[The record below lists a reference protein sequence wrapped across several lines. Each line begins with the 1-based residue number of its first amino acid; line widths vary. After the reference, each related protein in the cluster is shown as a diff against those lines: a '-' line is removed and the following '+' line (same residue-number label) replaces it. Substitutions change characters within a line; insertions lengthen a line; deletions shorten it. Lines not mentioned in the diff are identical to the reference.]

1 MSCSHKLAPIVL
13 LAASVAAWAQAPDY
27 KNIGR
32 APTPQEVQA
41 WDDAIGVS
49 GKELPP
55 GAGTAKEGGELFAA
69 KCAACHGAELQGSA
83 LAPRLVGG
91 QGTLTTP
98 KPVLTVG
105 SYWPFAT
112 TVFDYVRR
120 AMPRNDEGSLSPDQ
134 VYAVTAFVLY
144 KNGVI
149 KETDVVDAKTLPKI
163 VMPNRNGF
171 VPPDLKD
178 IHDPKKR
185 GCRLGHCP

>member
-1 MSCSHKLAPIVL
+1 MSCSRRLALIVL
-13 LAASVAAWAQAPDY
+13 LVACVAACAQSPDD

-32 APTPQEVQA
+32 APTPQEVQT

-49 GKELPP
+49 GKELPA

-69 KCAACHGAELQGSA
+69 KCAACHGAQLQGSP
-83 LAPRLVGG
+83 LAPRLAGG
-91 QGTLTTP
+91 EGTLTTP

-134 VYAVTAFVLY
+134 VYAVVAFVLY
-144 KNGVI
+144 KNGVV
-149 KETDVVDAKTLPKI
+149 KETDVVDARTLPKI
-163 VMPNRNGF
+163 VMPNRYGF